1 MGSNVFDRVARDYEE
16 IHNRSLPPGVCSDE
30 FVRQKA
36 PVVTEW
42 ILNKITS
49 QPFCYLD
56 YGCGNGRLFKLLVES
71 DPLRPLIEKGSL
83 RLFGFD
89 TSVESLRAAKTIV
102 GDERVCFLNCWED
115 LPQDARFDLVV
126 SFNVFH
132 HIVPAERSATARTL
146 RSWMKPGAKFVIWE
160 HNPFNPLTRL
170 LVKLCPFDED
180 ARLLSLNMTKRL
192 FGANSY
198 RYIRHEYVNIF
209 PPKLQQLALI
219 KAAEKMLRKAP
230 IGAQY
235 WVMFANDD

>member
-89 TSVESLRAAKTIV
+89 TSEESLRAARAIV
-102 GDERVCFLNCWED
+102 GDERV
-115 LPQDARFDLVV
+115 
-126 SFNVFH
+126 
-132 HIVPAERSATARTL
+132 
-146 RSWMKPGAKFVIWE
+146 
-160 HNPFNPLTRL
+160 
-170 LVKLCPFDED
+170 
-180 ARLLSLNMTKRL
+180 
-192 FGANSY
+192 
-198 RYIRHEYVNIF
+198 
-209 PPKLQQLALI
+209 
-219 KAAEKMLRKAP
+219 
-230 IGAQY
+230 
-235 WVMFANDD
+235 